1 MRTNHTYRID
11 CVPFENF
18 HRVILFHLCDLNS
31 SAHDIFWSNNQY
43 LSIIALKDRTF
54 IFFIFPSP
62 SVHKF
67 TLMAF
72 YNVIRSSV
80 LWLKKIAMQ
89 TPNYARTFTILLYF
103 VLKEYL
109 LSALFARIKT
119 GWTQQNGMRMSKSI
133 ELWISIKIF
142 KVHHSSM
149 EEKIKQEEQRYRHK
163 PC

>member
-18 HRVILFHLCDLNS
+18 HRGILFHLCDLNS

-80 LWLKKIAMQ
+80 LWLKK
-89 TPNYARTFTILLYF
+89 NCYANSELRTNIYNSIVFCVERVFIERVIRTHQNWVNTI
-103 VLKEYL
+103 KRDE
-109 LSALFARIKT
+109 
-119 GWTQQNGMRMSKSI
+119 N
-133 ELWISIKIF
+133 E
-142 KVHHSSM
+142 
-149 EEKIKQEEQRYRHK
+149 
-163 PC
+163 